1 MTFSNKDKSI
11 TKEEAWNKASFLC
24 ASSEKCLYD
33 IQEKLKSW
41 GCNSDDSEQICQRLI
56 EEQYIDQTRYAYFY
70 VKDKFRF
77 NKWGKIKIKIMLA
90 SKKIEPS
97 VIEEALQIIDESE
110 YEELLNSIISTKLK
124 SLKFKDSYDKE
135 NKLLRFALSRP
146 HC

>member
-77 NKWGKIKIKIMLA
+77 NKWGKIKIKITPDQNESTSHPLSLSASGERTLSRRTTIFRHLSWLERCLLA
-90 SKKIEPS
+90 NY
-97 VIEEALQIIDESE
+97 EARL
-110 YEELLNSIISTKLK
+110 YLNST
-124 SLKFKDSYDKE
+124 
-135 NKLLRFALSRP
+135 
-146 HC
+146 